1 MPNGSTK
8 DNTVKNIMI
17 IFLLVVIFLILS
29 KLSSILLP
37 LVLALLLAV
46 LFQPLISYMKKKGIP
61 KWINLPVVSI
71 LTLVIL
77 FAIGFVF
84 VNALS
89 QIISEQEYLAS
100 QFMIKVD
107 SILTW
112 ADGMMGLPVESEQ
125 MLDEIRNSIDTKM
138 ISSTLSGVA
147 ANLTGFMG
155 SFLMFAL
162 YYVVMLAGMSNYR
175 EFLHYVGGKEK
186 GHFYLNE
193 YENIRRSV
201 FQYMWVKTVVSI
213 VTGLLTFVIC
223 WMFGIKFS
231 LFWGFIAFLFN
242 YIPSIGST
250 IAALLPVLMS
260 IIQFDSLGL
269 IIGLA
274 ILLVAVQMTM
284 GNIVEPIM
292 LGSAMKI
299 NTTTIIFG
307 LVFWGY
313 IWGITGMILSVPLL
327 VIIRIV
333 LQRLPDFEVVSR
345 LMGYPDKHVEVSTIR
360 K

>member
-1 MPNGSTK
+1 
-8 DNTVKNIMI
+8 MI

-29 KLSSILLP
+29 TLSSILLP

-46 LFQPLISYMKKKGIP
+46 LFQPLISFLKKKGIP
-61 KWINLPVVSI
+61 KWINLPLVSI
-71 LTLVIL
+71 LSLVIL
-77 FAIGFVF
+77 FMIGFIF

-89 QIISEQEYLAS
+89 QIINEQEYLAS
-100 QFMIKVD
+100 QFIIKVD
-107 SILTW
+107 SILNW
-112 ADGMMGLPVESEQ
+112 ADGTMGLPVESAQ
-125 MLDEIRNSIDTKM
+125 MMDEITKSIDTQM
-138 ISSTLSGVA
+138 ISKTMSGLA
-147 ANLTGFMG
+147 ADVTGFMG

-186 GHFYLNE
+186 GHYYLNE
-193 YENIRRSV
+193 YENIRKSV
-201 FQYMWVKTVVSI
+201 FQYMWVKTLVSI

-223 WMFGIKFS
+223 WIFGIKFAM
-231 LFWGFIAFLFN
+231 FWGFIAFLFN

-250 IAALLPVLMS
+250 IAAVLPVLMS

-269 IIGLA
+269 ILGLA

-292 LGSAMKI
+292 LGSTMNI

-327 VIIRIV
+327 VIIRII
-333 LQRLPDFEVVSR
+333 LQRMPDFEVVSR
-345 LMGYPDKHVEVSTIR
+345 LMGYPDKNIQKSAIR